1 MKKLILTLAV
11 AVQFNPF
18 SIAFAANEVCG
29 RETFTHEELSNPYSY
44 IKKPIQKYSRTESER
59 IAQAIVNNAKEE
71 SNSFHKPCLADT
83 KSCFGHDQAW
93 TYRKE
98 LIHDNFGNPLRFNGE
113 IASKQFSNW
122 PAGKY
127 YAHQTRIGYSCS
139 WGGGLQ
145 PQCEKWCSLVVND
158 DRFHD

>member
-1 MKKLILTLAV
+1 MRKIILTV
-11 AVQFNPF
+11 AMVIQFNPF
-18 SIAFAANEVCG
+18 GTALASSEVCN
-29 RETFTHEELSNPYSY
+29 RETFTHEELSNPYSL
-44 IKKPIQKYSRTESER
+44 IKKPLEKYSLAESQR
-59 IAQAIVNNAKEE
+59 IAQAINRNAKEE
-71 SNSFHKPCLADT
+71 SNSFHRPCLPNT

-98 LIHDNFGNPLRFNGE
+98 LIIDNLRNPLRYNGE
-113 IASKQFSNW
+113 IASKRFVNW

-139 WGGGLQ
+139 WGGNLK

-158 DRFHD
+158 ARFHD